1 MSQVFDGKR
10 AYDHIVELAVNI
22 GPRLCGT
29 ASEKAAVDYVNNR
42 FKSFGLEPV
51 IQAFSM
57 AKDAV
62 LESKLEIVEPA
73 LGVIPCMQ
81 QLGSKNTPPEGVTGE
96 LVFVEGTSE
105 PQVGPHITGKI
116 VVLVGSPVGSD
127 RRNVLKYKPLAIL
140 SVGSTIG
147 SEPNTF
153 HLVLKESLYP
163 YDSVPVLFI
172 TYEDALR
179 MYNSRASKATVTV
192 RSTHE
197 MGHSH
202 YVTADVKGSE
212 FPEQIVV
219 IGGHIDS
226 VPLEPGATDNAAGVA
241 TIVELARIFAEK
253 GSKRTLR
260 FAAWGSEEQSGGGAM
275 TYINRLQ
282 KQDKDQKSD
291 KAFVKGIDK
300 TELDNHLMYINLD
313 VLGMSLGHNGCHV
326 DGLEEMGNYVKALSC
341 ELGVPHEVRT
351 DIYGSDNISF
361 FSAGVPALSFA
372 RLGTATQH
380 MHTVRD
386 TIDLIS
392 VEQLEIIGRYLDTF
406 ISRTVAE
413 GCLFPFKRQIPD
425 EKMAMV
431 KDRSFGLH
439 MRAALKMIGAEP
451 LDE

>member
-1 MSQVFDGKR
+1 MSQFFDGKR
-10 AYDHIVELAVNI
+10 AYDHIVELAVKI

-29 ASEKAAVDYVNNR
+29 DREKAAIDYVHDC
-42 FKSFGLEPV
+42 FKSFGLQPV
-51 IQAFSM
+51 IQSFKM
-57 AKDAV
+57 ASDKV
-62 LESKLEIVEPA
+62 LESRLEIIEPA
-73 LGVIPCMQ
+73 LGEFRCMQ
-81 QLGSKNTPPEGVTGE
+81 QLGTKNTPPEGVTGE
-96 LVFVEGTSE
+96 LVFVEGTQE

-116 VVLVGSPVGSD
+116 VVLVGSPISND
-127 RRNVLKYKPLAIL
+127 RRNVLKYNPLAVL

-153 HLVLKESLYP
+153 HLVLKDNLYP
-163 YDSVPVLFI
+163 YESAPVLFI
-172 TYEDALR
+172 TYEDTLKLF
-179 MYNSRASKATVTV
+179 NSNARLAKVTV

-197 MGHSH
+197 MGESH
-202 YVTADVKGSE
+202 NVIAEVKGSD

-226 VPLEPGATDNAAGVA
+226 VPMEPGATDNAAGVA
-241 TIVELARIFAEK
+241 TIVELARLYAEK

-275 TYINRLQ
+275 TYVHRLK
-282 KQDKDQKSD
+282 KQDKEEKNESS
-291 KAFVKGIDK
+291 FMKGISK

-326 DGLEEMGNYVKALSC
+326 DGLEEMGNYIKALSC
-341 ELGVPHEVRT
+341 ELGVPHEIRT
-351 DIYGSDNISF
+351 DVYGSDNISF

-392 VEQLEIIGRYLDTF
+392 VPQMEIIGRFLDVF
-406 ISRTVAE
+406 ISRTTAE
-413 GCLFPFKRQIPD
+413 GYLFPFKRQVPD
-425 EKMAMV
+425 EKLAMI
-431 KDRSFGLH
+431 KSFDTH
-439 MRAALKMIGAEP
+439 MRAGLKLIGEEP
-451 LDE
+451 LD